1 MTRDSSTRVNEMNT
15 KLIATAL
22 ALTGITLTVVVL
34 AALSASTTVP
44 LNGTV
49 NTVNVEAYSD
59 SACTQP
65 LTALNVG
72 NVNPGST
79 VTKTVYIKNTGSIPV
94 TLTMDTSGWSPT
106 GANTYLTL
114 SWNRQNDVLDAGD
127 SVSATFTLTV
137 ASDTGSLTTF
147 SCSVTITGTE

>member
-1 MTRDSSTRVNEMNT
+1 MNT
-15 KLIATAL
+15 KLMAAAI
-22 ALTGITLTVVVL
+22 ALTSIVFIVTVL
-34 AALSASTTVP
+34 AALSASTTV
-44 LNGTV
+44 LLDGTI
-49 NTVNVEAYSD
+49 NTINVEAYSD

-79 VTKTVYIKNTGSIPV
+79 ITEIIYIKNTGSISV
-94 TLTMDTSGWSPT
+94 TLTMATSGWSPT

-114 SWNRQNDVLDAGD
+114 SWNRQNEFLDAGD
-127 SVSATFTLTV
+127 SVSATLTLTV
-137 ASDTGSLTTF
+137 ASNTGSLITF

>member
-1 MTRDSSTRVNEMNT
+1 MNT
-15 KLIATAL
+15 KLMAAAI
-22 ALTGITLTVVVL
+22 ALTSIVFIVTVL
-34 AALSASTTVP
+34 AALSASTTV
-44 LNGTV
+44 LLDGTI
-49 NTVNVEAYSD
+49 NTINVEAYSD

-79 VTKTVYIKNTGSIPV
+79 ITEIIYIKNTGSIPV
-94 TLTMDTSGWSPT
+94 TLTMATSGWSPT

-114 SWNRQNDVLDAGD
+114 SWNRQNEFLDAGD
-127 SVSATFTLTV
+127 SVSATLTLTV
-137 ASDTGSLTTF
+137 ASNTGSLITF

>member
-1 MTRDSSTRVNEMNT
+1 VT
-15 KLIATAL
+15 
-22 ALTGITLTVVVL
+22 VL
-34 AALSASTTVP
+34 AALSASTTFP
-44 LNGTV
+44 LDGTI

-65 LTALNVG
+65 LTGLNVG

-79 VTKTVYIKNTGSIPV
+79 ITKTIYIKNTGSIPV
-94 TLTMDTSGWSPT
+94 TLTMAASGWNPV
-106 GANTYLTL
+106 GASTYLTL
-114 SWNRQNDVLDAGD
+114 LWNRQNDVLDAGD